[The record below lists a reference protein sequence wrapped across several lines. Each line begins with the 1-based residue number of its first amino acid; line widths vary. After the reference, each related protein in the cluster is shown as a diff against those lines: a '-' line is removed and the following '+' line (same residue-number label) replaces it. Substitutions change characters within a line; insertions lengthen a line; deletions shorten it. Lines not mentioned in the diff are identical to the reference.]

1 MSLGLIRRART
12 IVRATGLP
20 VELASH
26 CSLYPGRTRRER
38 RPWRTGVC
46 WGRLPKAVLAGACT
60 GWHHLRCL
68 LFCRAE
74 MAFLASLDRLALL
87 APR

>member
-1 MSLGLIRRART
+1 MSLGLTRRARA

-46 WGRLPKAVLAGACT
+46 WGRHPKQSLVEPVPSGT
-60 GWHHLRCL
+60 ISHCL

-74 MAFLASLDRLALL
+74 MAFLASLDRLVLL